1 MKHISPLACD
11 VQRVAGCGAEL
22 PRLYKMA
29 ADMEKYTV
37 QCKRKLRLPAWL
49 FGKGESFGG

>member
-11 VQRVAGCGAEL
+11 VQTVAGCAAEL

-37 QCKRKLRLPAWL
+37 QCKHKLPAWL